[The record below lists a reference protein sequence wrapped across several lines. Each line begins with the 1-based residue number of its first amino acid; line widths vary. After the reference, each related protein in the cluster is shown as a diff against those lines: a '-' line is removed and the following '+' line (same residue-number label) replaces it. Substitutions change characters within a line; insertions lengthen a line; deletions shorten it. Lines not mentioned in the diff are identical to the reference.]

1 MQETT
6 KLGDLIDAMYDLRED
21 KRMLEAQLK
30 TVSEQLEAFDRLIQL
45 KLDEVG
51 SSMAR
56 GQRGSAS
63 ISEQEVFQIGDAENF
78 FRYLA
83 DNQAWHLV
91 QRRPASNAIKELKA
105 MGEEVP
111 GITSF
116 VKRSISLRKI

>member
-1 MQETT
+1 
-6 KLGDLIDAMYDLRED
+6 MYDLRED